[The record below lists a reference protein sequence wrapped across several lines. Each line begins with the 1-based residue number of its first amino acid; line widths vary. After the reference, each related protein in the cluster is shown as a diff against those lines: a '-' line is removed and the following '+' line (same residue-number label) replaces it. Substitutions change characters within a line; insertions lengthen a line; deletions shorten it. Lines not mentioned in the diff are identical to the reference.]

1 MEEVKKTATTM
12 AIISIYST
20 FLLYV
25 QPFTNPDSFIAAPAL
40 IVLLML
46 ENLAASGQWD
56 ALPI

>member
-1 MEEVKKTATTM
+1 M

-25 QPFTNPDSFIAAPAL
+25 QPFTNPDSFIAGPAL
-40 IVLLML
+40 IVLLMS
-46 ENLAASGQWD
+46 ENLAASGQRD